1 MNDRAYRDV
10 VFIASALRDLRVFP
24 DDVRSVIG
32 FALYLAQQGGLHVSA
47 KPLKGFKG
55 SGVVEV
61 ADDFDGDTYRAVYTV
76 RYDEAV
82 YVLHAFQKKSRN
94 GIATPQ
100 RDVELIRSR
109 LAIAD
114 QLHRDRMQQ
123 RRDS

>member
-1 MNDRAYRDV
+1 
-10 VFIASALRDLRVFP
+10 
-24 DDVRSVIG
+24 
-32 FALYLAQQGGLHVSA
+32 
-47 KPLKGFKG
+47 
-55 SGVVEV
+55 
-61 ADDFDGDTYRAVYTV
+61 
-76 RYDEAV
+76 V